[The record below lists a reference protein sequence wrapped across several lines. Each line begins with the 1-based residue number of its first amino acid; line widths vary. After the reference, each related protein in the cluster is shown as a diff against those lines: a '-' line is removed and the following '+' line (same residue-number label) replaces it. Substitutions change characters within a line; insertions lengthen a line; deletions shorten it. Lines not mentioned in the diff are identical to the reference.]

1 MTTATE
7 EIKYKELL
15 DLDWA
20 IKRSMLKAQKEYD
33 ETYQKYGKYD
43 ADDLLTSLAYDEL
56 KELREAR
63 KTLHKAVR
71 ALKANNLYLSLIHI

>member
-43 ADDLLTSLAYDEL
+43 ADDLLTRLAYDEL
-56 KELREAR
+56 KGLREAR

-71 ALKANNLYLSLIHI
+71 GLRENDLYTHGD

>member
-20 IKRSMLKAQKEYD
+20 IKRSMLKVQKEYD

-43 ADDLLTSLAYDEL
+43 ADDLLTRLAYDEL
-56 KELREAR
+56 KGLREAR

-71 ALKANNLYLSLIHI
+71 ALRENDLYTNGD

>member
-1 MTTATE
+1 MTTTE

-43 ADDLLTSLAYDEL
+43 ADDLLTRLAYDEL
-56 KELREAR
+56 KGLREAR

-71 ALKANNLYLSLIHI
+71 VLRENDLYTNGE

>member
-43 ADDLLTSLAYDEL
+43 ADDILTRLAYDEL
-56 KELREAR
+56 KGLREAR

-71 ALKANNLYLSLIHI
+71 VLRENDLYTNGD

>member
-1 MTTATE
+1 MTCTE

-43 ADDLLTSLAYDEL
+43 ADDILTRIAYDEL
-56 KELREAR
+56 KGLREAR

-71 ALKANNLYLSLIHI
+71 VLRENDLYAHGD

>member
-43 ADDLLTSLAYDEL
+43 ADDLLTRLAYDEL
-56 KELREAR
+56 KGLREAR

-71 ALKANNLYLSLIHI
+71 VLRENDLYTNGE

>member
-1 MTTATE
+1 MTCTE

-43 ADDLLTSLAYDEL
+43 ADDILTRIAYDEL
-56 KELREAR
+56 KGLREAR

-71 ALKANNLYLSLIHI
+71 VLRENDLYTHGD

>member
-1 MTTATE
+1 MTCTE

-43 ADDLLTSLAYDEL
+43 ADDLLTRRAYDEL
-56 KELREAR
+56 KGLREAR

-71 ALKANNLYLSLIHI
+71 VLRENDLYTNGE